1 MSGHPT
7 RDGWFSGGQL
17 ACEPV
22 PPPRARPYRLVLLG
36 PPGVGKGTQA
46 ALLCEKLR
54 ACHLS
59 TGDLFRA
66 AQCEGATSPAMQS
79 ALAAMQRG
87 ELISDELVI
96 EMVRERTGCLRCE
109 GGFLLDGFPRT
120 LHQATALEDM
130 LNELKI
136 ELDGVLSFEL
146 SVDAVVE
153 RLSGRRTCGE
163 CRAVYHVTAQPPA
176 VPDICDHCGAQLVQR
191 DDDRPESVRV
201 RMEVYEAETRPLID
215 FYEPRGKLLRVPAMG
230 TPTEICERAMQLLSE
245 SAMRPGP
252 SQPSP

>member
-7 RDGWFSGGQL
+7 RDGWFSAGQVD
-17 ACEPV
+17 CEPV
-22 PPPRARPYRLVLLG
+22 PPPRTRTYRLVLLG

-46 ALLCEKLR
+46 ALLCEHLR
-54 ACHLS
+54 TCHLS

-66 AQCEGATSPAMQS
+66 AQCEGAQSPAMQA

-96 EMVRERTGCLRCE
+96 DMVRERTGCLRCE

-120 LHQATALEDM
+120 LRQAVALEEM
-130 LNELKI
+130 LAGLKL
-136 ELDGVLSFEL
+136 ELDAVLSYEL
-146 SVDAVVE
+146 SVDAIVD
-153 RLSGRRTCGE
+153 RLSGRRTCGQ

-176 VPDICDHCGAQLVQR
+176 VADVCDQCGGKLVQR

-201 RMEVYEAETRPLID
+201 RMEVYESETRPLIE
-215 FYEPRGKLLRVPAMG
+215 FYEPRGKLLRVSASG
-230 TPTEICERAMQLLSE
+230 TPAEICERALKLLE
-245 SAMRPGP
+245 QKCG
-252 SQPSP
+252 